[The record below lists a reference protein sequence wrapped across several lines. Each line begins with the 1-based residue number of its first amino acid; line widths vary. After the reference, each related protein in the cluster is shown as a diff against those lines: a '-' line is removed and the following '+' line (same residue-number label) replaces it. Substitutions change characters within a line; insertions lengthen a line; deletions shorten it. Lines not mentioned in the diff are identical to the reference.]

1 VTAVC
6 AVCEEP
12 LTDTAVIC
20 HGDARRLAFALRDVP
35 ELARELD
42 VTITKRSK
50 VAHRPGPKPAEVE
63 LDPVKLEFDLRASAA
78 LEQLRVSLRGWV
90 DNLADDAGLTVGLE
104 HTTLAAHARYLSS
117 RMSIIRTKDWA
128 PDLYHEVMDA
138 IRAATRAIDAPP
150 ELAFMGHCP
159 TVTDNGG
166 VCGAELWAK
175 TGATSGWCRTCGAD
189 VDLEDLRGRLIAQA
203 KHVKAPAA
211 VIARALTAQ
220 GQPLNAMRLFQWRR
234 RGHIAPV
241 AKDPRTGQDLYLLG
255 DVADVL
261 ERMERKVKP
270 GVIGKKGA
278 K

>member
-1 VTAVC
+1 VSSVC

-12 LTDTAVIC
+12 LTDAAVIC

-90 DNLADDAGLTVGLE
+90 DNLADDLGVTGFAPDLSGS
-104 HTTLAAHARYLSS
+104 ARCLSA

-128 PDLYHEVMDA
+128 PDLYAEVMDA

-159 TVTDNGG
+159 TISDVDGHP
-166 VCGAELWAK
+166 CGAELWAK
-175 TGATSGWCRTCGAD
+175 TGATSGWCRQCGAD

-220 GQPLNAMRLFQWRR
+220 GQPLDAMRIYQWRK
-234 RGHIAPV
+234 RGHIVPV
-241 AKDPRTGQDLYLLG
+241 AKDQRTGADLYRLG

-261 ERMERKVKP
+261 ARMERKVKP